1 MEAQGFRLKFGPGSG
16 VSPEH
21 PDYDASIGNRRK
33 LEEWK
38 RKYGDGGNTS
48 FGSVSLRLEPGS
60 AVGTAHWPAPP
71 GEVFTPD
78 LNMPPNWKPQLLQ
91 RIFAA
96 QAFAGSAVGTVDPD
110 SVASLGPLWE
120 DILVEEASRDQL
132 TEEDEA
138 ARTPAAAAL
147 GHSLPGSAVGKKE
160 RKIDR
165 KKNFWWRVVCKILKW
180 REFQTRFY
188 VASRYLNSGPD
199 GVQLERLASA

>member
-1 MEAQGFRLKFGPGSG
+1 MSAMEAQGFRLKFGPGSG

-21 PDYDASIGNRRK
+21 PDYDASIG
-33 LEEWK
+33 
-38 RKYGDGGNTS
+38 D
-48 FGSVSLRLEPGS
+48 RL
-60 AVGTAHWPAPP
+60 
-71 GEVFTPD
+71 
-78 LNMPPNWKPQLLQ
+78 PPNWKQLLE

-96 QAFAGSAVGTVDPD
+96 QVPGSAVGTVDPD

-120 DILVEEASRDQL
+120 DILVEEASRNQL

-180 REFQTRFY
+180 REFQARFY
-188 VASRYLNSGPD
+188 VASRFLNSGPEGFNWNDLRPKPKAKARAAKAKAKPKRPMRSDSPDSIAVTTD
-199 GVQLERLASA
+199 GGFEPVYTEDDVEYV